1 MYNTKCH
8 KIMSDAKTYI
18 FGENGGNSMLSALAP
33 LLNKS
38 GIDPN
43 VLLAMNN
50 GNGFGGN
57 GNWLWIIFLFFIW
70 GWGGNR
76 GWNTNGNGQ
85 DGLAALINNDNGR
98 DLLMSAIQGNGTAIS
113 QLAST
118 LNCSITSVQQSIN
131 SLMSTIQ
138 GVGNQVGLSSMQ
150 IVNAVQT
157 GNTTIASQI
166 AQCCCDNKLLV
177 TQQGYEN
184 RIANAEQTSILGS
197 KIDQQT
203 TMINDRFCQL
213 EMRELQNKI
222 DALREERSTLQAQ
235 ISNSNQTAAIQQ
247 YVAAVVSPISKEVV
261 EIKAAMP
268 ATTTIQYSPVVG
280 IPSCV
285 AAQYGLANY
294 SGMFTNGGQWL

>member
-1 MYNTKCH
+1 
-8 KIMSDAKTYI
+8 MSDAKTYV
-18 FGENGGNSMLSALAP
+18 FGDGSNSNAMLSALAP

-57 GNWLWIIFLFFIW
+57 NSWLWIIFLFFIW

-76 GWNTNGNGQ
+76 GFGNGNNGT

-118 LNCSITSVQQSIN
+118 LNCSINTVQQSIN
-131 SLMSTIQ
+131 ALMSSIQ

-150 IVNAVQT
+150 IVNAVQA

-166 AQCCCDNKLLV
+166 AQCCCDNKMLV
-177 TQQGYEN
+177 TTQGYEN

-197 KIDQQT
+197 KIDNQT
-203 TMINDRFCQL
+203 TVINDKFCQL
-213 EMRELQNKI
+213 EMRELQSKI
-222 DALREERSTLQAQ
+222 DALREERSTLMAQ

-247 YVAAVVSPISKEVV
+247 YVGAVVTPIAKEVA

-268 ATTTIQYSPVVG
+268 ATTTIPYSPVVG
-280 IPSCV
+280 VPSCI
-285 AAQYGLANY
+285 AAQYGLTNT
-294 SGMFTNGGQWL
+294 GVFTNGSQWL